1 MFDNSYFLIILTSLL
16 VILSYVYSAIS
27 LKARIPSV
35 LLLLLTGIIARFI
48 FDRMGYELQY
58 LKTILEFFGIVGL
71 ILIVLE
77 GAMDLRLRRKKM
89 WLLLRSFLS
98 ALVILLVSALS
109 IAYVMRLFYAE
120 FTYYVCLINAIPLA
134 VISSAIAIPS
144 VHGIHEDKKEFII
157 YESIFSDILGI
168 LFFNAVVNN
177 PTFEVQSA
185 AWLLG
190 DFLIVIFI
198 SVVVTGLILL
208 FIEKTTMNIKFFLLI
223 AIMVLLYAFGKMIHL
238 SSLLMILIFGIIFNN
253 LDLITPARVSRFL
266 NIDKLQDGIDRF
278 KLITNE
284 SAFLIRTFFFFI
296 FGFTLQLA
304 VFSDV
309 KIIFTGLV
317 IVFILYS
324 IRYLYL
330 KLVAHRNLF
339 PELFIAPRGL
349 ITILLFYA
357 IPEEYSK
364 GLISEGVLFFVILL
378 TSLVMMFG
386 LMKSGKDIPEM
397 EIYAEDMLLE
407 DIIESEE
414 KLPDDQENNQ

>member
-1 MFDNSYFLIILTSLL
+1 MFENSYFLIILTSLL

-27 LKARIPSV
+27 VKARIPSV
-35 LLLLLTGIIARFI
+35 LLLLLTGIMARFI
-48 FDRMGYELQY
+48 FDRMGYELLY
-58 LKTILEFFGIVGL
+58 LQTILEFFGIVGL

-77 GAMDLRLRRKKM
+77 GAMDLRLKKDKL
-89 WLLLRSFLS
+89 WLLARSFLS
-98 ALVILLVSALS
+98 ALVILLVSAVA
-109 IAYVMRLFYAE
+109 IAYVMHLFYAE

-185 AWLLG
+185 AWLIG
-190 DFLIVIFI
+190 DFLIVIVV
-198 SVVVTGLILL
+198 SVIVTGLILF
-208 FIEKTTMNIKFFLLI
+208 FIEKTTMKIKFFLLI

-238 SSLLMILIFGIIFNN
+238 SSLLMILIFGVIFNN
-253 LDLITPARVSRFL
+253 LDLLTPARVNKFL
-266 NIDKLQDGIDRF
+266 NIDKLHDGIDRF
-278 KLITNE
+278 KMITNE

-304 VFSDV
+304 VFSDM
-309 KIIFTGLV
+309 KIILTGLV
-317 IVFILYS
+317 IVFILYA

-357 IPEEYSK
+357 IPPEYSK

-378 TSLVMMFG
+378 TSIVMMLG
-386 LMKSGKDIPEM
+386 LMKSGKEIPEM
-397 EIYAEDMLLE
+397 EIYAEDMLME
-407 DIIESEE
+407 DLADTEE
-414 KLPDDQENNQ
+414 YEGDEDLD

>member
-27 LKARIPSV
+27 IKAKIPSV
-35 LLLLLTGIIARFI
+35 LLLLFTGVVARI
-48 FDRMGYELQY
+48 VFDRMGYELQY
-58 LKTILEFFGIVGL
+58 IQTILEFFGIVGL

-77 GAMDLRLRRKKM
+77 GAMDLRLKRKKI
-89 WLLLRSFLS
+89 WLLVRSFFS

-109 IAYVMRLFYAE
+109 IAYVMHLFYAE

-144 VHGIHEDKKEFII
+144 VHGIDEDKKEFII

-185 AWLLG
+185 VWLMS
-190 DFLIVIFI
+190 DFLIVII
-198 SVVVTGLILL
+198 VSIIVTGLILL

-238 SSLLMILIFGIIFNN
+238 SSLLMILIFGIILNN
-253 LDLITPARVSRFL
+253 LDIISPARVSKIL
-266 NIDKLQDGIDRF
+266 NIDKLQLGIERF

-304 VFSDV
+304 VFSDI

-330 KLVAHRNLF
+330 KLVARRNLF

-357 IPEEYSK
+357 IPPEYSK
-364 GLISEGVLFFVILL
+364 GLISEGVLFFVILI

-386 LMKSGKDIPEM
+386 LMKSDKKIPEM
-397 EIYAEDMLLE
+397 EIYAEDMLIE
-407 DIIESEE
+407 DIVETEESQQEE
-414 KLPDDQENNQ
+414 LQN